1 MLMRLTLALTMLAPP
16 SQQAADAAFNAG
28 DFRKALD
35 LFRELAADPS
45 VHRPDA
51 LHGAHASLIALHGAT
66 GEGEHLCHALE
77 LTRELLASGPFADAE
92 ERAAWTEIEAR
103 DVDRVKRAG
112 VTCAAAT
119 SDTTPAGTPVATT
132 DSSAS
137 GSPAGSLAA
146 ASQPPWPQA
155 GEPNV
160 DALLPVKG
168 RPPSARSTAL
178 GRGRELLIAGGVTL
192 GVGVGLATAAGV
204 LGGRMLDIWR
214 EADALYEANG
224 PVGPDTV
231 ADQSAALARDYH
243 RLQAP
248 MLATAVIGGSALVV
262 GAVLTGVGA
271 KRLSR
276 ATSRA
281 ALLPAPGG
289 LVLRARF

>member
-1 MLMRLTLALTMLAPP
+1 MLTRLTLALTMLARP
-16 SQQAADAAFNAG
+16 SQEAADAAFNAG

-66 GEGEHLCHALE
+66 GDSEHLCRALE
-77 LTRELLASGPFADAE
+77 LTRELLVSGPFADAE

-103 DVDRVKRAG
+103 DVDRAKRAG

-119 SDTTPAGTPVATT
+119 ADTTPAGAPVAT
-132 DSSAS
+132 A
-137 GSPAGSLAA
+137 GSPAGDAESLAA
-146 ASQPPWPQA
+146 ASQPPWLRA
-155 GEPNV
+155 GEPDV

-168 RPPSARSTAL
+168 RPPAARSTTL
-178 GRGRELLIAGGVTL
+178 PRGRELLIAGGLTL
-192 GVGVGLATAAGV
+192 GVGLGLATAAGV

-224 PVGPDTV
+224 PIGPGAV

-281 ALLPAPGG
+281 ALLPTPGG